1 MIGVSPPAKETEAE
15 KGHVMFSTLFAL
27 SLFLKT
33 SQGERRRL
41 GGCLSCKT
49 QTHMLSAVRMTSS
62 SNAHDHFGESNK

>member
-33 SQGERRRL
+33 SQG
-41 GGCLSCKT
+41 
-49 QTHMLSAVRMTSS
+49 
-62 SNAHDHFGESNK
+62 GETTIGWMFVL